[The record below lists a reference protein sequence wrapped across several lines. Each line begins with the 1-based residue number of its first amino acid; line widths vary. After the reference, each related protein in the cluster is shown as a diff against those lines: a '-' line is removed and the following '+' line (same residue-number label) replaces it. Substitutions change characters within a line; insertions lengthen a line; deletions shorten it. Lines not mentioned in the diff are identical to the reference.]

1 MMHWSDEEGA
11 RRARKL
17 FSRHFGDESTEVFAA
32 PGRVNLIGEHT
43 DYNGGLCLPMAL
55 PHATFVAFHQREDDA
70 VRLISDAGELWK
82 GRLADI
88 RPGME
93 RSWVNYAGGPAYTLG
108 VTHGFDAAVVS
119 CVPLGAGLSSSA
131 AIECALAFALRTPT
145 TEADCE
151 AIVEACI
158 RAENEIA
165 GAPTGGMDQTVSVFG
180 RDAHA
185 VFIDFSAA
193 TRELVEAD
201 FAADDLAILVMDT
214 RAKHSLSDGQYGN
227 RRAECDQARD
237 MLGYGSL
244 REATDADLEKLPDL
258 LARRVRHVISENARV
273 VAAARALKA
282 HDWLALGR
290 EFGASHAS
298 LRDDFE
304 VSCEELDCV
313 VESATAAGA
322 FGARMTGGGFGGSAI
337 ALVRRNDI
345 EKITE
350 EVRRVSCERGF
361 AEPAFLVAQ
370 ASSGARLAV

>member
-1 MMHWSDEEGA
+1 MHWSDEEGA
-11 RRARKL
+11 RRAREL
-17 FSRHFGDESTEVFAA
+17 FSRYFGDESTEVFAA

-43 DYNGGLCLPMAL
+43 DYNDGLCMPMAL

-70 VRLISDAGELWK
+70 VRLISDAGELWE
-82 GRLADI
+82 GRVGDI

-93 RSWVNYAGGPAYTLG
+93 RSWVNYAGGPTYTLG
-108 VTHGFDAAVVS
+108 VTRGFDAAVVS

-131 AIECALAFALRTPT
+131 AIECAMAFALRTPT
-145 TEADCE
+145 TEHDRE

-185 VFIDFSAA
+185 VFIDFAA
-193 TRELVEAD
+193 ETRELVEAD

-237 MLGYGSL
+237 MLGYDSL
-244 REATDADLEKLPDL
+244 REATDADLEKLPQL

-273 VAAARALKA
+273 VAGACALQAR
-282 HDWLALGR
+282 DWQALGR
-290 EFGASHAS
+290 EFAASHAS

-313 VESATAAGA
+313 VESAMAAGA

-337 ALVRRNDI
+337 ALVKLNDI